1 MQAVRTIVA
10 REGVRGLY
18 AGYGSFLLRD
28 LPFDAI
34 EFVVYEQLKKTVKA
48 TKGGVDPTPLET
60 SALGAVA
67 GAVTGLVTTPLDVIK
82 TRLMIQGAN
91 KTYKG
96 VVDCATQIARQE
108 GTGALFRVGGVGST
122 VHCC

>member
-48 TKGGVDPTPLET
+48 AKAGADPTPLET

-96 VVDCATQIARQE
+96 VVDCATQIAKQE
-108 GTGALFRVGGVGST
+108 GTGALFRVRVQVECIT
-122 VHCC
+122 FL